1 MGISMRYSVSVV
13 DANDDIKGAVASSL
27 GLIRWSSSRGEKVL
41 VKPNMITA
49 KTSEQGVTTDPRI
62 VKALVELLKENGA
75 IPSVGDSP
83 GSAYS
88 GRASEVFEKTG
99 MLQVIRESGAEFVQ
113 FESFPPKIISFEGK
127 LIDSIGLA
135 SPIFNSKL
143 INVPKLKTHAQTV
156 MTGAIKNLA
165 FGCIP
170 GAGKSKLHAI
180 GTSPDR
186 MAKVMIDVYSVIRP
200 LVTLNIMDAVIGMDG
215 NGPSAGRARKLGKI
229 LVSTDAIALDI
240 VSFKMVGVVPR
251 NVPYVREA
259 MERGLGP
266 SSPDE
271 IEIIGE
277 LPKDLKFK
285 LPWTIISALT
295 LRAGSLVPSI
305 SPTVSTI
312 PSKCTRCGTC
322 VKACPTFAIDK
333 EELSAKVNMS
343 KCIRCYVCYE
353 VCEYDAIRV
362 NRPFLGR

>member
-1 MGISMRYSVSVV
+1 MRYSVSVV
-13 DANDDIKGAVASSL
+13 DASDDIRGAVASSL
-27 GLIRWSSSRGEKVL
+27 GLIGWSPLMGEKML

-62 VKALVELLKENGA
+62 VKAIIELLKEKGA

-88 GRASEVFEKTG
+88 NRASEVFEKTG
-99 MLQVIRESGAEFVQ
+99 MLQVIRESGAEFIQ
-113 FESFPPKIISFEGK
+113 FESAPPKLVSLEGK
-127 LIDSIGLA
+127 LINSIGLA
-135 SPIFNSKL
+135 GPIFTSKL

-180 GTSPDR
+180 GTTPDR

-200 LVTLNIMDAVIGMDG
+200 LVAVNIMDAVIGMDG
-215 NGPSAGRARKLGKI
+215 LGPSSGRARKVGKI
-229 LVSTDAIALDI
+229 LASTDALALDI
-240 VSFKMVGVVPR
+240 VSFKMVGVVPGK
-251 NVPYVREA
+251 VPYVKEA

-271 IEIIGE
+271 IEIVGE
-277 LPKDLKFK
+277 LPKDLKFN
-285 LPWTIISALT
+285 LPWTIISALA
-295 LRAGSLVPSI
+295 LHYGNLIPAI

-322 VKACPTFAIDK
+322 VKACPVFAINM
-333 EELSAKVNMS
+333 EELSAKVDKS
-343 KCIRCYVCYE
+343 KCIRCYVCFE
-353 VCEYDAIRV
+353 VCEYNAISVR
-362 NRPFLGR
+362 RPFLRR

>member
-1 MGISMRYSVSVV
+1 MRYSVSVV
-13 DANDDIKGAVASSL
+13 DANDDINGAVAGSL
-27 GLIRWSSSRGEKVL
+27 DLIGWSPSRGEKML

-99 MLQVIRESGAEFVQ
+99 MLQVVRESGAEFVQ
-113 FESFPPKIISFEGK
+113 FESFPPKIVYIEGK

-170 GAGKSKLHAI
+170 SAGKSKLHAI
-180 GTSPDR
+180 GTSSER

-200 LVTLNIMDAVIGMDG
+200 LVTVNIMDAVICMDG
-215 NGPSAGRARKLGKI
+215 NGPSAGRVRKVGKI
-229 LVSTDAIALDI
+229 LASTDALALDI
-240 VSFKMVGVVPR
+240 VSFKMVGVIPR

-271 IEIIGE
+271 IEIVGE

-295 LRAGSLVPSI
+295 LRAGRLVPSI
-305 SPTVSTI
+305 SPNVSTI
-312 PSKCTRCGTC
+312 PSKCTRCGNC
-322 VKACPTFAIDK
+322 IKACPVFAINM
-333 EELSAKVNMS
+333 EESSAKVDMS